1 MISIIVAMDRNKLI
15 GNNGQLPWHI
25 PADLKYFKEKTKNK
39 IIVMG
44 RKTYES
50 IRRPLPNRVNV
61 VISKNIEF
69 IIKNKDKGL
78 FVYDS
83 IDQFLKSNI
92 HKDREVYVIGGA
104 RIYAQF
110 LQIADKLLITHIDY
124 EFKGNT
130 YFPNYDENDFSITS
144 SIKIGASENDSKYN
158 LTFAEY
164 SRIKK

>member
-1 MISIIVAMDRNKLI
+1 M
-15 GNNGQLPWHI
+15 
-25 PADLKYFKEKTKNK
+25 
-39 IIVMG
+39 
-44 RKTYES
+44 
-50 IRRPLPNRVNV
+50 
-61 VISKNIEF
+61 
-69 IIKNKDKGL
+69 
-78 FVYDS
+78 
-83 IDQFLKSNI
+83 
-92 HKDREVYVIGGA
+92 IGGA

-130 YFPNYDENDFSITS
+130 YFPDYDENDFSITS